1 MMKSSISV
9 SKSLFAGVFMLVG
22 MASAISVKAQTP
34 SFSCYITNEVLVSPT
49 VYQFD
54 IYLLKTGGPDFQ
66 YAAGQW
72 GITVNPDVA
81 NGGNLTASIV
91 QGSTLLEKPAQANV
105 TAILPAVTSVFN
117 IAAKAP
123 PGTGNGS
130 KITDVNGGCASPGT
144 KVATFKITNSVPFA
158 PNSKMNHTF
167 NFTSGA
173 GKTAT
178 KIHAYVNGLNTD
190 ITGGGTF
197 YGYNTTGT
205 CMQNI
210 GLNSTLT
217 TVTEHTATDM
227 IVSVYPNPANTLTTV
242 GFVSKNASHY
252 HLSLVDAL
260 GQELAV
266 KEGMTTAGENFI
278 PLNLEGVAKGVYEVK
293 LMAGDKTSVVRTIVD

>member
-1 MMKSSISV
+1 MKSSLSL
-9 SKSLFAGVFMLVG
+9 SKSLFAGVFML
-22 MASAISVKAQTP
+22 ASVAATNPGKAQTP
-34 SFSCYITNEVLVSPT
+34 SFSCYIANEVQVSPT

-54 IYLLKTGGPDFQ
+54 IYLLKTGGADFEYASGQ
-66 YAAGQW
+66 Y

-81 NGGNLTASIV
+81 NGGNLTATVI
-91 QGSTLLEKPAQANV
+91 QGSSLLEKPVQANT
-105 TAILPAVTSVFN
+105 TAQLLAVTSIFN

-130 KITDVNGGCASPGT
+130 KITDVNGGCSSPGT
-144 KVATFKITNSVPFA
+144 KVATFKITNTVPFA

-178 KIHAYVNGLNTD
+178 KVHAYVNGINTD
-190 ITGGGTF
+190 ITASGTF
-197 YGYNTTGT
+197 YGYNTSGS

-217 TVTEHTATDM
+217 TVAEHSATDM
-227 IVSVYPNPANTLTTV
+227 IVSVFPNPANTMTTV

-252 HLSLVDAL
+252 HLSLIDAL

-278 PLNLEGVAKGVYEVK
+278 PLNLAGVAKGVYQVQLK
-293 LMAGDKTSVVRTIVD
+293 AGDKTSVVRTIID